1 MNLYSERIIDVS
13 VEFLRYLKPSGVK
26 AAYRKRALET
36 HPDRA
41 VGQAFL
47 CGEVPTAGIRSRRRR
62 GSSVPCAAERPGPDF
77 LEKRFKEINVAY
89 QLLQA
94 FLSCPWKYSL
104 NEAGSIYNPQ
114 LII

>member
-41 VGQAFL
+41 VVVSGK
-47 CGEVPTAGIRSRRRR
+47 
-62 GSSVPCAAERPGPDF
+62 PDF